1 MAHDNVGS
9 GSFPTMGTSAVQLAA
24 TSKPLR
30 GRLRP
35 KGGSV
40 SSSDYPE
47 SNKANKT
54 NVLERM
60 GATLAPVMSHVQQN
74 DPNAGFTGRNV
85 YTVPSVKS
93 KNGQFTSAKMANC

>member
-1 MAHDNVGS
+1 M
-9 GSFPTMGTSAVQLAA
+9 SFETMGTSAAQLAN

-35 KGGSV
+35 KGNGV

-47 SNKANKT
+47 SNKKNKS
-54 NVLERM
+54 NVLERQ

-74 DPNAGFTGRNV
+74 SPEASAMCRNV
-85 YTVPSVKS
+85 YTVPSVSS
-93 KNGQFTSAKMANC
+93 KNGSFKNAASRLY